1 VIQESRGHGPRV
13 VAIVPVG
20 QLEGA
25 KSRLGEVLDAEER
38 HDLVTR
44 MVRRTVAASVAT
56 PGIAETL
63 VVTPDD
69 DVRTI
74 ATEAGGRP
82 IRQRGQGLNQGLR
95 EARAEA
101 IDGGADAILVL
112 PVDVVRVTPEAIAA
126 LLEPLTDTR
135 PVVALVPDRH
145 GRGTNALL
153 VAPPDAIE
161 FCFGGDSRAA
171 HRACATDRG
180 VRYVELGGALSLD
193 VDTPEDL
200 LLVDDRLAASE
211 PERSPAA

>member
-1 VIQESRGHGPRV
+1 MTSASSSLPRPRV

-20 QLEGA
+20 LLEGA

-44 MVRRTVAASVAT
+44 MVRRTVAAAVAT

-69 DVRTI
+69 DVRRI
-74 ATEAGGRP
+74 ATESGARP
-82 IRQRGQGLNQGLR
+82 MRQRGQGLNQGLR

-101 IDGGADAILVL
+101 LAGGAEAIVVL
-112 PVDVVRVTPEAIAA
+112 PIDVVRVTPESIEEV
-126 LLEPLTDTR
+126 LRPLAGGP
-135 PVVALVPDRH
+135 PVVALVADRH

-171 HRACATDRG
+171 HHACADDRR
-180 VRYVELGGALSLD
+180 VRYVELESPLSLD
-193 VDTPEDL
+193 VDTPDDL
-200 LLVDDRLAASE
+200 LLV
-211 PERSPAA
+211 ERQLVVPDLGS